1 MVQKLGTHSETASQ
15 TAGPYVHI
23 GLMPTHAGNSS
34 TFETELGVSPI
45 LEGAKGSP
53 IEISGQVLDAT
64 GNPMLDAVI
73 ESWQADAQGLFPGQ
87 QGADGNVKGF
97 CRFAIDPQT
106 ERFTLKTIKP
116 GPVALPEGG
125 EQSPH
130 IALWIVARG
139 INIGLSTRVYFEDA
153 DVDQDPVLR
162 RVQPRERLQT
172 LKAKPLG
179 GGAYNFDVRLQGPN
193 ETVFL
198 DM

>member
-1 MVQKLGTHSETASQ
+1 MVQKLVTHSETASQ

-45 LEGAKGSP
+45 LGGAKGSP

-87 QGADGNVKGF
+87 QGADRNVKGF